1 MPPEE
6 SFAGQEDSLH
16 LRDYLRIVSKRKGLL
31 LTIVC
36 IAVTAAAL
44 SAFSKVPLYT
54 ASTRVLIDKNFD
66 TGRIDGVNGSP
77 YAGWDPNFQQ
87 TQFEMIRSESVALR
101 VVKNLQ
107 LDTKYR
113 HYFIEDKPVEPGMSS
128 LIADWLSSLL
138 TDAAKGL
145 EGLLSPQL
153 AEEDGGEEMLTDAEG
168 EQIVA
173 EEESDADK
181 IADMLQRGIDV
192 QPVRNTKLADV
203 FYTHKK
209 PEVAQLVADALV
221 QAYIDETLDIKTS
234 TARNALQWMTAKA
247 EDEQK
252 KLEASEQSLQ
262 KYMRDNDIVT
272 VENKLT
278 VLPERLSSFSKELSE
293 AQTKEKEHEAIYRQI
308 ERAGKDYKALETIPL
323 FADNAVL
330 RQLRTQLVASE
341 QKVRELSAKYGEKH
355 PAMQQA
361 LEEQRVLQRERR
373 AEIDRITSSA
383 RNAYELAKSKVRDI
397 TTMMNEAKAEL
408 LNTNERFVQYS
419 ILNRTKEMN
428 RTVFE
433 ALSSSIK
440 KTDVTTQSMDIKI
453 WATKKAELPKFP
465 SKPNK
470 RMYLLVGLVAGLG
483 GGLGL
488 IFFLDYLDNT
498 AGSAKEIEERYGLTV
513 LGSVVDMAGKKHNIE
528 TFVRDNPLSPT
539 AESYRLIR
547 SSLLLSTPERP
558 PRVILMTSMVQQE
571 GKSTTTKNLA
581 HILAQNN
588 KKVLIV
594 DCDMRRP
601 RQHSMFGIVNNY
613 GLSNY
618 LSGNIDEKQTLIR
631 QIPDSEVYLIPSGPV
646 PPNPAELLNS
656 SKMLQLVQEMPE
668 KFDFVLLD
676 SPPVQQVTDSFAL
689 APIADGTVLVVR
701 AGHTTYDLL
710 DSGIKRL
717 REGHGHLLGVVLN
730 RLKKKHAD
738 KGYYGYYSYNSHY
751 SNYYS
756 TYSSKDDKGGKK
768 KEEPKQEA

>member
-1 MPPEE
+1 MHPEE
-6 SFAGQEDSLH
+6 SFTGQENSLH

-44 SAFSKVPLYT
+44 SAFSKIPLYT
-54 ASTRVLIDKNFD
+54 ASTRVLIEKNFD
-66 TGRIDGVNGSP
+66 SGRIEGVNNA
-77 YAGWDPNFQQ
+77 YTGWDPAFQQ
-87 TQFEMIRSESVALR
+87 TQFEMICSESVALR

-113 HYFIEDKPVEPGMSS
+113 HYFLEDKVVEPGLSS
-128 LIADWLSSLL
+128 MIADWLSSLL

-145 EGLLSPQL
+145 ESLLSPQL
-153 AEEDGGEEMLTDAEG
+153 AEEDGEEKLAAEEG
-168 EQIVA
+168 EVIVA
-173 EEESDADK
+173 EEQSDAEK
-181 IADMLQRGIDV
+181 IAELIRRSINV
-192 QPVRNTKLADV
+192 NPVRNTKLADV

-209 PEVAQLVADALV
+209 PEMAQLIADALV

-252 KLEASEQSLQ
+252 KLESSEQNLQ

-293 AQTKEKEHEAIYRQI
+293 AQTKEKEQEAIYRQI
-308 ERAGKDYKALETIPL
+308 ERAGKDYSALETIPL
-323 FADNAVL
+323 FADNVVL
-330 RQLRTQLVASE
+330 RQLRTQLVTSE

-397 TTMMNEAKAEL
+397 SAMMNDTKAEL

-419 ILNRTKEMN
+419 ILNRNKEMN

-440 KTDVTTQSMDIKI
+440 KTDVSTQSMDINI
-453 WATKKAELPKFP
+453 WSTKKAELPKFP

-470 RMYLLVGLVAGLG
+470 KMYLLIGLAVGLG

-513 LGSVVDMAGKKHNIE
+513 LGSVVDMVGKKHNIE

-631 QIPDSEVYLIPSGPV
+631 QVPDSEVYLITSGPV

-656 SKMLQLVQEMPE
+656 SKMLQLVKEMPE
-668 KFDFVLLD
+668 KFDYVLLD

-756 TYSSKDDKGGKK
+756 TYSSKDGGNKK
-768 KEEPKQEA
+768 PKEEAKPAQEA

>member
-1 MPPEE
+1 MLPEE
-6 SFAGQEDSLH
+6 SLEGQERSLH
-16 LRDYLRIVSKRKGLL
+16 LRDYLRIVSKRKALL
-31 LTIVC
+31 LTVVSISVLA
-36 IAVTAAAL
+36 AVL
-44 SAFSKVPLYT
+44 SAFSTVPLYT
-54 ASTRVLIDKNFD
+54 ASTRVLLDKNFD
-66 TGRIDGVNGSP
+66 AGRIEGVNS
-77 YAGWDPNFQQ
+77 ANLGWDPAFQQ
-87 TQFEMIRSESVALR
+87 TQFEMICSENVALR

-113 HYFIEDKPVEPGMSS
+113 HYFLHDTPASPAPSALAVG
-128 LIADWLSSLL
+128 WLTSFF
-138 TDAAKGL
+138 TDTAAAL
-145 EGLLSPQL
+145 EGLVSPYL
-153 AEEDGGEEMLTDAEG
+153 AQKEEETASSEKKN
-168 EQIVA
+168 VA
-173 EEESDADK
+173 EQVKSEPESDGEK
-181 IADMLQRGIDV
+181 IADMIQRDIKV
-192 QPVRNTKLADV
+192 TPVKNTKLADV

-209 PEVAQLVADALV
+209 PEMARLIADALV

-247 EDEQK
+247 EEEQK
-252 KLEASEQSLQ
+252 KLESSEQTLQ

-278 VLPERLSSFSKELSE
+278 VLPERLSGFSKELSE
-293 AQTKEKEHEAIYRQI
+293 AQTKEKEQEAIYQQI
-308 ERAGKDYKALETIPL
+308 ARAGKDYSSLETIPL
-323 FADNAVL
+323 FADNTVL

-341 QKVRELSAKYGEKH
+341 QKVRDLSTKYGEKH

-361 LEEQRVLQRERR
+361 LEEQRGLQRERR
-373 AEIDRITSSA
+373 AEIDRITASA
-383 RNAYELAKSKVRDI
+383 KNSYELARAKVRDI
-397 TTMMNEAKAEL
+397 MAMMNETKSEL
-408 LNTNERFVQYS
+408 QNTNERFVQYS
-419 ILNRTKEMN
+419 ILNRSKDMN

-440 KTDVTTQSMDIKI
+440 KTDVTAQSMDVKI
-453 WATKKAELPKFP
+453 WAVKKAELPISP

-470 RMYLLVGLVAGLG
+470 KLSLLIGLIAGLA

-498 AGSAKEIEERYGLTV
+498 AGSGKEIEERYGLTV
-513 LGSVVDMAGKKHNIE
+513 LGSVEDMTGKKHNIE

-547 SSLLLSTPERP
+547 SGLLLSTPERP
-558 PRVILMTSMVQQE
+558 PKVILMTSMVQQE

-581 HILAQNN
+581 HILAQND

-601 RQHSMFGIVNNY
+601 RQHSMFGTANTY

-618 LSGNIDEKQTLIR
+618 LSGNTDEKQALIKPV
-631 QIPDSEVYLIPSGPV
+631 PDSQLFLITSGPV

-656 SKMLQLVQEMPE
+656 SKMVQLVKETQAQ
-668 KFDFVLLD
+668 FDFVLLD
-676 SPPVQQVTDSFAL
+676 SPPVQQVTDSLAL

-701 AGHTTYDLL
+701 AGHTTYEML

-717 REGHGHLLGVVLN
+717 REGHGHLLGIVLN

-738 KGYYGYYSYNSHY
+738 KGYYGYYSYY
-751 SNYYS
+751 SQYGS
-756 TYSSKDDKGGKK
+756 YSSKGEQKKK
-768 KEEPKQEA
+768 KEEPKQAA

>member
-1 MPPEE
+1 MHPEH
-6 SFAGQEDSLH
+6 SLAGQENALH

-36 IAVTAAAL
+36 IAVAAAAL

-66 TGRIDGVNGSP
+66 TGRIDGVNGAP

-107 LDTKYR
+107 LDTRYR
-113 HYFIEDKPVEPGMSS
+113 HYFLEDKAVEPGLSS
-128 LIADWLSSLL
+128 LVTDWLSSVL

-153 AEEDGGEEMLTDAEG
+153 AEENGQDEQAAEEEV
-168 EQIVA
+168 IVA
-173 EEESDADK
+173 EEQNDGEK
-181 IADMLQRGIDV
+181 IAELIQRSIDV
-192 QPVRNTKLADV
+192 RPVRNTKLADV

-209 PEVAQLVADALV
+209 PEVAQLIADALV

-252 KLEASEQSLQ
+252 KLEASEQNLQ

-293 AQTKEKEHEAIYRQI
+293 AQTKEKEHEAVYRQI
-308 ERAGKDYKALETIPL
+308 ERAGKDYAALETIPL
-323 FADNAVL
+323 FAENAVL
-330 RQLRTQLVASE
+330 RELRTKMVAAE
-341 QKVRELSAKYGEKH
+341 QKVRDLSSKYGEKH

-361 LEEQRVLQRERR
+361 LDEQRVLQQARR
-373 AEIDRITSSA
+373 TEIDRITAAA

-397 TTMMNEAKAEL
+397 SAMMNETKAEL
-408 LNTNERFVQYS
+408 QNTNERFVQYS
-419 ILNRTKEMN
+419 ILNRNKEMN

-440 KTDVTTQSMDIKI
+440 KTDVTTESMDIKI
-453 WATKKAELPKFP
+453 WSVKKADLPKFP

-470 RMYLLVGLVAGLG
+470 KLYLLAGLLGGVG

-528 TFVRDNPLSPT
+528 TFVRDNPLSPM

-581 HILAQNN
+581 HILAQNS

-618 LSGNIDEKQTLIR
+618 LSGNIDEKQALIR
-631 QIPDSEVYLIPSGPV
+631 QVPDSEVYLITSGPV

-656 SKMLQLVQEMPE
+656 SKMLQLTKEMQE

-689 APIADGTVLVVR
+689 APIADGTVIVVR
-701 AGHTTYDLL
+701 AGHTTYELL

-756 TYSSKDDKGGKK
+756 TYSADGGKDGKKK